1 MNSKQTL
8 RFIEVLDE
16 LEKQRKAVMI
26 LYLCAAVSLV
36 FSYVS
41 AFVIRDYFVY
51 FLASRVF
58 MLPFF
63 VSFGFF
69 LFAQNKKK
77 VYSRKYKRYI
87 IEYSINQFF
96 EDVDYKPDYG
106 IDEYTVFSTEMVLKG
121 NHFESE
127 DLITGVYKG
136 VPFSQSAV
144 RIANQQGSSKYSKRI
159 EYFNGT
165 GMIFRFN
172 KNFVSNLQVIEK
184 GFMASK
190 KGKDSSGERLH
201 KIELDD
207 EVFNR
212 TFKTNCENQQEAYY
226 ILTPQ
231 MMRRM
236 IDLKEKT
243 NGKLMFC
250 FLNNSLHIACNNG
263 TNSFEP
269 RVFRKIDLQRIMNE
283 TYGDLSLITSFVDSL
298 NLDNKLFKN

>member
-8 RFIEVLDE
+8 LFIEVLDE
-16 LEKQRKAVMI
+16 LEKQRKAVKI
-26 LYLCAAVSLV
+26 LYLFATVFLV
-36 FSYVS
+36 FSYIS
-41 AFVIRDYFVY
+41 IFALKDYFA
-51 FLASRVF
+51 FLLGSRLF

-63 VSFGFF
+63 VSFGLFV
-69 LFAQNKKK
+69 FAQNKKK
-77 VYSRKYKRYI
+77 VYARKYKRYI
-87 IEYSINQFF
+87 IEYGINQYF
-96 EDVDYKPDYG
+96 EEVEYRPDYG

-136 VPFSQSAV
+136 VPFSQSDV

-159 EYFNGT
+159 EYFNGRW
-165 GMIFRFN
+165 MIFRFN
-172 KNFVSNLQVIEK
+172 KNFVCNLQVIEK
-184 GFMASK
+184 GFIASK

-236 IDLKEKT
+236 LDLKENT

-250 FLNNSLHIACNNG
+250 FLNNSLHIACNTG
-263 TNSFEP
+263 RNSFEP
-269 RVFRKIDLQRIMNE
+269 PVFRKIDLQNIMNE

-298 NLDNKLFKN
+298 KLDNKLFKN